1 MPMYVRLY
9 KLTPKGAEAIKQ
21 VPEIVKGLVAAAES
35 MGSKPNVIL
44 ATTGAYDFITVAES
58 PNDETAT
65 GFAAAV
71 AKQGYLTTETMRAF
85 TMDEFA
91 EILAK
96 VP

>member
-9 KLTPKGAEAIKQ
+9 KLTPKGAEAIRQ
-21 VPEIVKGLVAAAES
+21 VPEIVKGLVAASES
-35 MGSKPNVIL
+35 MGSKPVAIL

-58 PNDETAT
+58 PNDETAA

-71 AKQGYLTTETMRAF
+71 AEQGYMTTETMRAF

-91 EILAK
+91 AVLAQI
-96 VP
+96 P